1 MPESAGSP
9 GLDDQRFLREWWF
22 TTLLALSVLTL
33 MTVMHWG
40 KSPGFALYDQIHR
53 WRAPQV
59 STNVVV
65 VAIDDQSLDVLGGW
79 PLKRQDYADF
89 LRLLAPADHR
99 PHAVGFDLLFL
110 DPSPWDGE
118 LARQMRRHRVVLAT
132 EQAHAPGLLNQ
143 RMPVAS
149 LSRAADSLAHINISF
164 ESDGAIRGAHL
175 LQGDYPH
182 LALAVSGQSWPQNDP
197 HGNYRRFVQS
207 GLSEGVPTVS
217 LSDVL
222 SGQLPLNFFKDKYIL
237 VGATAPS
244 LGDQYP
250 TTHAGQNKSGTPGVM
265 LHALLLNGLLQ
276 QDLISPVHTT
286 LQLGLAWLAVL
297 SVLLALRWLS
307 PLTELAVTLLVA
319 VGTVLLSVALLL
331 GLNLWFDPGL
341 PLMAMALLKP
351 VWAWRRSEMVVRFLR
366 QGIQQL
372 DRAPRST
379 TAQAKSSDLVPVQ
392 PPRGD
397 TVGQYARLLNRAI
410 DDAQSHLHFL
420 TRLVAE
426 IPNALLVADADQRI
440 VLLNPRMH
448 DGLPAGL
455 LQVGE
460 PLLPLLY
467 YLGLPQSPQLP
478 KLTGKDQYVSA
489 IDNQGV
495 LRYYIF
501 HLAQVLR
508 NPGEAPWW
516 VLVLSDI
523 TDMRQLQ
530 NGREK
535 TLQLLSHDMRTPIA
549 SIIALTRPPP
559 TGSEGGLHNAEHIAR
574 HAHTLLNMM
583 DDFIFSI
590 RAQAPQYALT
600 ESLLDSLVDEA
611 IFQVKDLAQGRHM
624 RLVQHFDDNPQFV
637 RADQRLLTR
646 MLVNL
651 LVNAVR
657 YGQAHTDIHI
667 RLSHDEVP
675 QLPGGG
681 WAHLSLSNT
690 VGEPEASDPTQAV
703 TMNGFGLGIEFVKT
717 VVSKHAGH
725 IQFDLPPTPGAQAH
739 VLLQLPLVDLT

>member
-1 MPESAGSP
+1 MPEHAATP
-9 GLDDQRFLREWWF
+9 GLDDQRFQREWWL
-22 TTLLALSVLTL
+22 TALLALSVLVL
-33 MTVMHWG
+33 MTAMHWG
-40 KSPGFALYDQIHR
+40 QSPGYAIYDQIHR
-53 WRAPQV
+53 WRAPQA
-59 STNVVV
+59 STEVVV
-65 VAIDDQSLDVLGGW
+65 VAIDDQSLDALGGW
-79 PLKRQDYADF
+79 PLQRHFYADL
-89 LRLLAPADHR
+89 LRLLAPLEHR
-99 PHAVGFDLLFL
+99 PQAVGFDLLFI
-110 DPSPWDGE
+110 DPSPWDTQ
-118 LARQMRRHRVVLAT
+118 LANQMRQHRVVLAT
-132 EQAHAPGLLNQ
+132 EQAHAHGQLQQ
-143 RMPVAS
+143 RMPVAT
-149 LSRAADSLAHINISF
+149 LSQAATSLAHINISF
-164 ESDGAIRGAHL
+164 ESDGVIRGAHL

-182 LALAVSGQSWPQNDP
+182 LALALSGQNWPANER
-197 HGNYRRFVQS
+197 HSSYRRFVQA
-207 GLSEGVPTVS
+207 GLTDGVPTVS

-222 SGQLPLNFFKDKYIL
+222 SGQMPLSFFKDKYVL

-244 LGDQYP
+244 LGDQIA
-250 TTHAGQNKSGTPGVM
+250 TAHAGQNMAGTPGVM
-265 LHALLLNGLLQ
+265 LHALLLNGLLTQ
-276 QDLISPVHTT
+276 ELIAPVHTA
-286 LQLGLAWLAVL
+286 LQHLLGMLALL

-307 PLTELAVTLLVA
+307 PLTELAVTLSTA
-319 VGTVLLSVALLL
+319 AGTVLLSVALLL

-351 VWAWRRSEMVVRFLR
+351 VWAWRRSDMVARFLR
-366 QGIQQL
+366 QSIQQL
-372 DRAPRST
+372 ERTPRPTAAPTHSSA
-379 TAQAKSSDLVPVQ
+379 TAPVPH
-392 PPRGD
+392 PRGD
-397 TVGQYARLLNRAI
+397 TVGQYAHLLNLAI
-410 DDAQSHLHFL
+410 DDTQSHLQFL
-420 TRLVAE
+420 TRLISE

-440 VLLNPRMH
+440 ALLNPRMH

-455 LQVGE
+455 LQEGH

-467 YLGLPQSPQLP
+467 YLGLPPNPHLP

-495 LRYYIF
+495 LRHYIF
-501 HLAQVLR
+501 HLAQVPR

-530 NGREK
+530 NSREK

-549 SIIALTRPPP
+549 SIIALTRAPKP
-559 TGSEGGLHNAEHIAR
+559 GSESVLHKSEDIAR

-600 ESLLDSLVDEA
+600 ETLIDSLVDEA
-611 IFQVKDLAQGRHM
+611 IFQVKDLAQSRHM

-657 YGQAHTDIHI
+657 YGQPHTDIHI

-675 QLPGGG
+675 QLPGAG
-681 WAHLSLSNT
+681 WANLSLVNT
-690 VGEPEASDPTQAV
+690 VGQADPSQAV

-725 IQFDLPPTPGAQAH
+725 IQFDLPTTPGAQAH